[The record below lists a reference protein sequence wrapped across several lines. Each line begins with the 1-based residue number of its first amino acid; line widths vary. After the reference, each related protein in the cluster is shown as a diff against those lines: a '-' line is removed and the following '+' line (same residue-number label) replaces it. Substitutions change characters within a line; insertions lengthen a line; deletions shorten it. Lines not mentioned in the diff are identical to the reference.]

1 MTISHTKKDFH
12 AYKEKD
18 RKRRK
23 ATIRMYDLALEDKL
37 LRILVPYWEYNQ
49 HMESTDQHS

>member
-1 MTISHTKKDFH
+1 MTISYIKEDFH

-23 ATIRMYDLALEDKL
+23 AIIRMYDPTLEGKL
-37 LRILVPYWEYNQ
+37 LKVPVPY
-49 HMESTDQHS
+49 